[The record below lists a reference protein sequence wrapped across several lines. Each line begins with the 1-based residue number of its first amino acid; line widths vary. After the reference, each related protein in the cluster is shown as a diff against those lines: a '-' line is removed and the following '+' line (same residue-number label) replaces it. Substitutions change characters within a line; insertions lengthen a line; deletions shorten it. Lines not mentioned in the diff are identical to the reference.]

1 MASVQKDSRGF
12 SKYWYACFTTASG
25 KRRIISTRTTDRKQ
39 AQQIADAWQKAEKA
53 VAAKDLGCEAQVK
66 RVFDE
71 LLERAGFRTVEVIRL
86 QEWLTNWLDGKRSLA
101 LSTRKGYQQAFDVF
115 LKYMGS
121 RRNIP
126 IETVTEVDIAR
137 FVDSLLSTGLSNS
150 TVTKI
155 TRYLSAPFSKALL
168 LGKIKFNPVR
178 ATESL
183 PNIGTTRDVFSP
195 DDVARLIRAAPTADW
210 KGMIILGYSSALR
223 LQDDANLEW
232 SGIDTENGLITFFE
246 RKKKKWAVVGL
257 HADFQEWL
265 LAQNVADDQKFVFPT
280 LAGRAAP
287 NLSRSFRRIMK
298 DSGIVGRITKQRSG
312 RGRQLQSLT
321 FHSLRHSA
329 VTAAFNVAAAEDIAR
344 KVSGHAGGVI
354 RTYIHPDAA
363 NLKAAVNLIPRLPHE

>member
-12 SKYWYACFTTASG
+12 SKYWYACFTSASG

-39 AQQIADAWQKAEKA
+39 AQQIADAWQKAERLVA
-53 VAAKDLGCEAQVK
+53 VKDGGCEAQVK
-66 RVFDE
+66 RVFDD
-71 LLERAGFRTVEVIRL
+71 LLESAGFRTVEVIRL

-101 LSTRKGYQQAFDVF
+101 PSTRKAYRHVFDVF
-115 LKYMGS
+115 LKFMGPRS
-121 RRNIP
+121 NTP
-126 IETVTEVDIAR
+126 IEMITEVDIAR
-137 FVDSLLSTGLSNS
+137 FVDSLLKTGLSNS
-150 TVTKI
+150 TIDKI
-155 TRYLSAPFSKALL
+155 TKHLNSPFSRALL

-183 PNIGTTRDVFSP
+183 PKNGTTRDVFSP
-195 DDVARLIRAAPTADW
+195 DDVARLIRSAPSDDW

-246 RKKKKWAVVGL
+246 RKKKKYAVVGL
-257 HADFQEWL
+257 HADFQDWL
-265 LAQNVADDQKFVFPT
+265 LAQNVSDDQKFVFPT
-280 LAGRAAP
+280 LAGRTAP
-287 NLSRSFRRIMK
+287 TLSRHFSHIMK
-298 DSGIVGRITKQRSG
+298 DTGIVGRITKQRSG
-312 RGRQLQSLT
+312 RGRQLRSLT

-329 VTAAFNVAAAEDIAR
+329 VTSAFNVAAAQDIAR

-354 RTYIHPDAA
+354 RTYIHPDAP